1 MNGGVNLKNKVVIT
15 GIGINCCLGKN
26 KQMIIDELRKENYFK
41 MTSLAEFDDLGE
53 MYCGINHNVEKEEVK
68 TIFSMDKS
76 EKMALHA
83 MKEALEHVNLV
94 LDNNL
99 RLAVSL
105 ATSIMGSDYLEN
117 YVKETEN
124 LYWILNS
131 KACLRR
137 VIQTMGISAPMYT
150 TSSACASG
158 TAGFGIAV
166 DLIES
171 GERDVV
177 ICCGTDHISAI
188 SIYGFKSLDALSL
201 SLAKPFSE
209 ERDGINLGEGC
220 CVLILENQ
228 TYAQNRGAT
237 SYGEVVGYGLS
248 NDAYHMTSPIPDGT
262 GALSAMMQTTENKNI
277 SKDNSLYINAHG
289 TGTKANDVMESKAI
303 ASFLSET
310 ELKCHISS
318 TKSMTGHCLGAAG
331 AVELGLSLIYQMS
344 ELKPI
349 TTNSDERLLT
359 ELSSMND
366 QGFNYKYTLSNSFA
380 FGGSNASILI
390 KNLPT
395 KQEQSNEY

>member
-83 MKEALEHVNLV
+83 MKEALEHANLV

-137 VIQTMGISAPMYT
+137 VIQTMGISAQCIQLSPPVLLEQL
-150 TSSACASG
+150 ASG
-158 TAGFGIAV
+158 
-166 DLIES
+166 
-171 GERDVV
+171 
-177 ICCGTDHISAI
+177 
-188 SIYGFKSLDALSL
+188 
-201 SLAKPFSE
+201 
-209 ERDGINLGEGC
+209 
-220 CVLILENQ
+220 
-228 TYAQNRGAT
+228 
-237 SYGEVVGYGLS
+237 
-248 NDAYHMTSPIPDGT
+248 
-262 GALSAMMQTTENKNI
+262 
-277 SKDNSLYINAHG
+277 
-289 TGTKANDVMESKAI
+289 
-303 ASFLSET
+303 
-310 ELKCHISS
+310 
-318 TKSMTGHCLGAAG
+318 
-331 AVELGLSLIYQMS
+331 
-344 ELKPI
+344 
-349 TTNSDERLLT
+349 LLWT
-359 ELSSMND
+359 
-366 QGFNYKYTLSNSFA
+366 
-380 FGGSNASILI
+380 
-390 KNLPT
+390 
-395 KQEQSNEY
+395 

>member
-41 MTSLAEFDDLGE
+41 MTSLAEFDDLGK

-83 MKEALEHVNLV
+83 MKEALEHANLV

-150 TSSACASG
+150 TSSACAS
-158 TAGFGIAV
+158 
-166 DLIES
+166 
-171 GERDVV
+171 
-177 ICCGTDHISAI
+177 GTDHISAI

-349 TTNSDERLLT
+349 TANSDERLLT

>member
-1 MNGGVNLKNKVVIT
+1 MLLLTFSLGVIYT
-15 GIGINCCLGKN
+15 INYRIEN
-26 KQMIIDELRKENYFK
+26 EL
-41 MTSLAEFDDLGE
+41 A
-53 MYCGINHNVEKEEVK
+53 
-68 TIFSMDKS
+68 
-76 EKMALHA
+76 
-83 MKEALEHVNLV
+83 
-94 LDNNL
+94 
-99 RLAVSL
+99 
-105 ATSIMGSDYLEN
+105 DYLLKKDFKN
-117 YVKETEN
+117 MK
-124 LYWILNS
+124 LFLQ
-131 KACLRR
+131 L
-137 VIQTMGISAPMYT
+137 
-150 TSSACASG
+150 G
-158 TAGFGIAV
+158 TGVLVGFSLFI
-166 DLIES
+166 IYN
-171 GERDVV
+171 
-177 ICCGTDHISAI
+177 TY

-349 TTNSDERLLT
+349 TANSDERLLT